1 MLATIQ
7 EANELIRRG
16 ACLMIAGSRE
26 CLAALQPG
34 NWIGGSIP
42 YFMTDAGGLCDRAK
56 VYVDEVRLPVTG
68 WTIKT
73 YTAATLRTIAVDAYA
88 NGFSYI
94 IIPGNSQA
102 HLEYALHAPEYPEI
116 FLKPVIGWIAG
127 VHLADLQKAA
137 PVVFDGRTATCLAE
151 GAVVLHVKLPAEYE
165 PMVYTVNLFRPG
177 TGPTIQFPQAG
188 FDATDATVD
197 DRKVNFATYLRD
209 GRFDASLPLVADYA
223 GTDVNVSIKAIDEA
237 AGKVSFYAPVF
248 PGVDYHLAAPVA
260 NYAAAFAG
268 QVPRHAR
275 PLLSCNCILNYVFGE
290 LDGKL
295 TAPFVGPFTFGEIAH
310 QLVNQTL
317 VYLACEDV
325 AGERSS

>member
-73 YTAATLRTIAVDAYA
+73 YTAATLRTIAADAFA

-94 IIPGNSQA
+94 IIPANSQA

-151 GAVVLHVKLPAEYE
+151 GAVVLHVELPAEYE

-197 DRKVNFATYLRD
+197 DRKVNFAAYLRD

-248 PGVDYHLAAPVA
+248 PGVDTIWLRPW
-260 NYAAAFAG
+260 
-268 QVPRHAR
+268 QITPRRLPGRSRDTRVRCSPA
-275 PLLSCNCILNYVFGE
+275 
-290 LDGKL
+290 
-295 TAPFVGPFTFGEIAH
+295 IA
-310 QLVNQTL
+310 
-317 VYLACEDV
+317 
-325 AGERSS
+325 S